1 MAPQSIAPQA
11 CGGLPRGMQ
20 LKYLLRVFDAVGT
33 VQTVTIDGESAA
45 GATAE
50 AKARGLRV
58 VSIRAARAGGAR
70 PRAWTAFARA
80 NFDVELFARE
90 LAALLDAGV
99 GVIDALRT
107 LGSNERREAAARV
120 YRDLLRQLEEGRALS
135 AALGRSSHAF
145 PSVLIACVKA
155 SEQTGGLAESLKRYS
170 RNSATLR
177 ELRSKVASAA
187 IYPAVLLVAGSAVVL
202 FLLAFVVPRFASLLE
217 RSGRELPLLS
227 RWLMAW
233 GGMVHAH
240 GSVLATGMAALV
252 MAAAVLLRRQA
263 VRDAV
268 ANQVLALPGVGQHF
282 RVYRQSQFFRTS
294 AMLVD
299 GGIPAIHALELASG
313 LISRSDRTALDGALH
328 GVRNGQKLSEAFQD
342 SGLANAITYRLLTVA
357 EKTGGLGPVLDKIA
371 GFQEAQV
378 SRTIDLI
385 ARLIEPMMM
394 IFIGV
399 VIGGIV
405 VLMYMPIF
413 ELASSIQ

>member
-1 MAPQSIAPQA
+1 V
-11 CGGLPRGMQ
+11 
-20 LKYLLRVFDAVGT
+20 KYLLRVFDAGGS
-33 VQTVTIDGESAA
+33 VQTVYIDGESAA

-50 AKARGLRV
+50 AKARGMRV
-58 VSIRAARAGGAR
+58 VSIRAAGARAGSALGWPAL
-70 PRAWTAFARA
+70 AGA

-99 GVIDALRT
+99 SVIDALRT
-107 LGSNERREAAARV
+107 LGSNERRENAARI
-120 YRDLLRQLEEGRALS
+120 YRDLLRQLEEGRSLSTAL
-135 AALGRSSHAF
+135 ARSSHAF
-145 PSVLIACVKA
+145 PNVLIACVKA

-177 ELRSKVASAA
+177 ELRSKVVSAA
-187 IYPAVLLVAGSAVVL
+187 IYPSVLLVAGAAVVL

-240 GSVLATGMAALV
+240 GAALLAGLAV
-252 MAAAVLLRRQA
+252 LLLVASVLLRRQSA
-263 VRDAV
+263 RDV
-268 ANQVLALPGVGQHF
+268 LVNQVLALPGVGQHY
-282 RVYRQSQFFRTS
+282 RIYRQSQFFRTS

-299 GGIPAIHALELASG
+299 GGIPALHAFELSG
-313 LISRSDRTALDGALH
+313 GLVSRTDRVALDAALDGVRS
-328 GVRNGQKLSEAFQD
+328 GVKPSEAFQNC
-342 SGLANAITYRLLTVA
+342 GLANAITYRLLTVA
-357 EKTGGLGPVLDKIA
+357 EKTGSLGPVLDKIA
-371 GFQEAQV
+371 GFQEAHV

-385 ARLIEPMMM
+385 SRLIEPIMM
-394 IFIGV
+394 IVIGV